1 MTHVKSYNQSWTYS
15 LGLLVVLSLASPAR
29 AEDNL
34 DEWYTAAGLAY
45 SSGDPVTAEYYYQR
59 ILQSPAW
66 GSYDKQ
72 INVLRSLGMVEESQA
87 RFQEAAQY
95 YKQLMDLLTDRSDP
109 NAEQTYRLYVMRYAN
124 CLERSG
130 RYLAANQI
138 YWSVYKESEPAIQ
151 VTVLKQILQ
160 NSGFLK
166 LTPAELD
173 ALRQEVLPRY
183 QDELGWDLAELYRL
197 QGRLPESQ
205 ALYEELWRANPDFAR
220 EYVPRM
226 VELYTALG
234 KLDEL
239 IANVRAGRT
248 AGQTADT
255 YLLFE
260 VAILMEAQ
268 RDAEALAEIEKFALR
283 GKDFKDLKPDDYE
296 LLLSEVS
303 APLLNEWI
311 ELVIEQRGAAPGI
324 ELLRSML
331 NLMPLDAQRR
341 KRLSDLY
348 VSAGQTREAVRL
360 WTDWSEVQTGK
371 PFAVLSAAEEI
382 YALGDTQTARDLLKR
397 LGDQIP
403 PAFALKRGQTA
414 LQFGDFPEAL
424 AAFRT
429 AAESGGIP
437 PAMITSTIEN
447 YADTPAAR
455 DALAAALVDSV
466 SGQPYTAV
474 PEWIKASVVK
484 FGVQSAAKER
494 LKQLADGDP
503 SGVWNF
509 YIANEAARQ
518 GDRQWAV
525 ELLEAVPRDSLY
537 HPMAGQ
543 ALAGLLK
550 EDPSIDAQRRA
561 AQLLKP
567 SLADLLTAAPP
578 PALTPSMADT
588 LLDYAD
594 ICLNAYEP
602 GDALAAIRT
611 VESASGA
618 LTRPLDTDTLVRL
631 AFARAKSLAEMASW
645 GPASELLQ
653 TITAPPYGEEARFL
667 LARIHVAQRN
677 VEAAQTQLNALA
689 ENPDDWRRA
698 NDALS
703 LLLILDALVG
713 DSLNLFCD
721 SMLYQLQ
728 GRFEDAIP
736 PLRQLAVNQYG
747 EDMEEWARYTI
758 GKLKMEAGDRTG
770 AREEWERLLLDVD
783 QPVIHGLTRWGL
795 LHLDAPEQTP
805 ESIQSQ
811 REDLILKL
819 PNTLFADLARLEAQ
833 QRARREQP

>member
-1 MTHVKSYNQSWTYS
+1 MIHVKSPFRVMMAA
-15 LGLLVVLSLASPAR
+15 LGLGVVFALTSPA
-29 AEDNL
+29 AEESL

-59 ILQSPAW
+59 ILQSPDW

-95 YKQLMDLLTDRSDP
+95 YKQLMDLLTDRSDA
-109 NAEQTYRLYVMRYAN
+109 NVEQTYRLYVMRYAN

-130 RYLAANQI
+130 RYVAANEI
-138 YWSVYKESEPAIQ
+138 YWNVYRESEPAIQ
-151 VTVLKQILQ
+151 VDVLKQILQ
-160 NSGFLK
+160 NSGFIK

-173 ALRQEVLPRY
+173 VLRKEVVPRH
-183 QDELGWDLAELYRL
+183 QDELGWDLAELLRL

-226 VELYTALG
+226 TELYTALG
-234 KLDEL
+234 KLDAL
-239 IANVRAGRT
+239 IEGVRAERV

-255 YLLFE
+255 YLLLE
-260 VAILMEAQ
+260 VAILKEAQ
-268 RDAEALAEIEKFALR
+268 RDSEALAEIEKFALR
-283 GKDFKDLKPDDYE
+283 GKDFQDLNPEDYE
-296 LLLSEVS
+296 QLLSEVS

-324 ELLRSML
+324 ELLRAFL
-331 NLMPLDAQRR
+331 TIMPLDTQRR
-341 KRLSDLY
+341 QRLSDLY
-348 VSAGQTREAVRL
+348 VSAGKVDEAVRL
-360 WTDWSEVQTGK
+360 WADWSEVQAGK
-371 PFAVLSAAEEI
+371 PFAVLSAVEEI
-382 YALGDTQTARDLLKR
+382 YALGETQNARDLLKR

-414 LQFGDFPEAL
+414 LQFGDYPEAL
-424 AAFRT
+424 AAFQV
-429 AAESGGIP
+429 AAASGGIP
-437 PAMITSTIEN
+437 PAMITSTIQSYTET
-447 YADTPAAR
+447 AAAR

-474 PEWIKASVVK
+474 PEWIKTSLVK
-484 FGVQSAAKER
+484 FGVQTEAKEHLKR
-494 LKQLADGDP
+494 LVAGDP

-518 GDRQWAV
+518 GDRKWAV
-525 ELLEAVPRDSLY
+525 ELLEAVPQDSLY

-543 ALAGLLK
+543 ALASLLQ

-561 AQLLKP
+561 ARLLKP
-567 SLADLLTAAPP
+567 SLANLLSATPGIP
-578 PALTPSMADT
+578 LTPSMAGT
-588 LLDYAD
+588 LLDYAE

-602 GDALAAIRT
+602 GEALAAIRT

-618 LTRPLDTDTLVRL
+618 LTRPLDADAVDRL
-631 AFARAKSLAEMASW
+631 TFTRAKFLAEMASF
-645 GPASELLQ
+645 GPAVERLQ
-653 TITAPPYGEEARFL
+653 TITGPAYGEEARFW
-667 LARIHVAQRN
+667 LARIHIAQRN
-677 VEAAQTQLNALA
+677 VEAAQTELNALVEDPA
-689 ENPDDWRRA
+689 GWRRA

-703 LLLILDALVG
+703 LLLILDALAG
-713 DSLNLFCD
+713 DSLDLFCD
-721 SMLYQLQ
+721 SVLYQLQ

-747 EDMEEWARYTI
+747 EDMEEWARYHI
-758 GKLKMEAGDRTG
+758 GKLKWEAGDRTG

-783 QPVIHGLTRWGL
+783 QPVIHGLTRWEL
-795 LHLDAPEQTP
+795 VHLDEPGVAPESVQA
-805 ESIQSQ
+805 Q
-811 REDLILKL
+811 REDLIMKM
-819 PNTLFADLARLEAQ
+819 PDTLFADLARLETQ